1 MLTKATAHFRPF
13 IRIPA
18 SQPDHFT
25 ANPSLLHH
33 LPHNGSGNALVSQS
47 QNSTQ
52 TAGSSGST
60 GRAGYGGNAG
70 AGGGGY
76 TGHARAFV
84 SLPQTTAVDPSSTL
98 SSDEKQQAL
107 TSPPRSN
114 LLLKHRL
121 SKRTRIIGPG
131 DGTGREV
138 RREIEAR
145 AGSSKVSVLELDAG
159 EEADWKEER
168 FIQHGRK
175 PRRSSIAFPTQTG
188 LPPLTSSSAEASS
201 SRTRIDSPTPSQTPL
216 PLSRTSTRS
225 STPSRPTRG
234 ALTRSQT
241 ALEIWQVGI
250 PQQRGRLS
258 IRSISTRSD
267 TKDLSNVDGARPLV
281 TPTSIPSTRIIGQ
294 PNRVL
299 MDLAGQDLPGKRM
312 GLVRR
317 NSTAAVERASL
328 DEPPIEL
335 LLPKESSGGSSQEEK
350 AILKGIAAARGS
362 GDLDL
367 INRLVDH
374 YRSPRS
380 LSPFDQNQVV
390 GDPELSQRYPLPA
403 SFSLEVYNA
412 CLGALLTAR
421 RNGQTIAPIIET
433 YNEILERDLVPDAI
447 TYGFVIRALAMR
459 EKEVNDASKTW
470 AEQKKWGSW
479 RASFLGKETWDVQIA
494 AERDRLYQS
503 YVAEGN
509 LSSALKLFRA
519 ASVVAGPTSRFNL
532 AVYGTLLDALAR
544 QAEPD
549 IDSMVQI
556 YRQAEQQNLPGLIC
570 LEKYLIKAFGVLK
583 DMDGLRTAWNSLVE
597 KNQQSDALEGWATSI
612 HGSNGMSPAER
623 AGRVNGSI
631 ADAWQVGIEAFINA
645 GDKARAF
652 EIFGAMTAQTEAW
665 SAASAVPAATHRTC
679 GKLILALANSGEL
692 DLALEW
698 NDKIRSSGFLDKTPT
713 HRLSLEHV
721 VGLIDAALF
730 DGRYLDAARIT
741 TRLLSEVDE
750 ITTRS
755 GRVTLERHVLRVY
768 TALVGRASETSDP
781 AETNQYLDA
790 VNEIFA
796 NSASSNALDTAVV
809 QRHLAL
815 LARLQRYDDMPTV
828 LNVCNTAK
836 TNDRMTAQLAQIMTN
851 CASTD
856 IPLRTLL
863 SLEHAFARHH
873 VNSLE
878 TIAEAVAQK
887 YQDERSAVPAGEDL
901 GLTVDSWFT
910 LLESFA
916 VIPSVKSADGDYD
929 DVMVSFLTDLSEVK
943 AGDSDF
949 LANMEKHNAVVRLV
963 QQMIHR
969 FGIERSAH
977 LLNPLFGEDIAKRM
991 TTPVVGETGSSSP
1004 TSATSDFSDPSSAAT
1019 ASSAPTSVDHNLS
1032 LDRQLTAAVERFT
1045 ARNPPITPIQAYD
1058 LVRAGLTRNAVPYPE
1073 TICRL
1078 IDHLARLGDE
1088 SKVRELYSLAQVV
1101 LSTLIRP
1108 DAQARHW
1115 HLVEDAMLIACCHLG
1130 HLEQAGMHRARIVEA
1145 GLAPSADAYATMIA
1159 SSKDTTDD
1167 ALVAR
1172 ELFEESQAMGV
1183 KPHLYLYNTIISKL
1197 SKARKAEVALELF
1210 LRMKEEGIRPSS
1222 VTYGAVINACCR
1234 VGDAQSAETLFEEMA
1249 SQPNFRARV
1258 PPFNT
1263 MMQFY
1268 LQTQP
1273 NRDRVLHYFNA
1284 LRRAQVP
1291 PSAHTYKL
1299 LLDAYAT
1306 LNPINLDSM
1315 ERVFAELV
1323 ADRHVHVQGTHWASL
1338 ITAHGIY
1345 ANDLTRA
1352 VEIFDSAPS
1361 REAVVW
1367 EAMLNVLSQRGT
1379 VEELENMRKRMI
1391 ESGAQPTAYVYN
1403 VLINGY
1409 ARGGNIEKAREIFE
1423 SMGDSITGVAAPNN
1437 HPTLLTSSGHVKPNT
1452 ITTSATGIVYREPS
1466 TYEAM
1471 IRAEIRA
1478 GSKEA
1483 AEGVL
1488 KRMEERGYPLAVFMR
1503 GRQAL
1508 DEGVLGASQGEM

>member
-1 MLTKATAHFRPF
+1 MLTKASAHFRPF

-33 LPHNGSGNALVSQS
+33 LPHNGSSNALVSQA

-70 AGGGGY
+70 AGGNGY
-76 TGHARAFV
+76 TGHARAFI
-84 SLPQTTAVDPSSTL
+84 SLPQTSAVDPSSTL
-98 SSDEKQQAL
+98 STDEKNQVS

-121 SKRTRIIGPG
+121 SKRTRIIGPS

-145 AGSSKVSVLELDAG
+145 AGSSKVSVLEIEG
-159 EEADWKEER
+159 VEEADWKEDR
-168 FIQHGRK
+168 SIRSGRRG
-175 PRRSSIAFPTQTG
+175 RRSSIAFPTQAG
-188 LPPLTSSSAEASS
+188 IQPLTSTLGEASS
-201 SRTRIDSPTPSQTPL
+201 SRSRLSSPTRGQNAL
-216 PLSRTSTRS
+216 PLSRS
-225 STPSRPTRG
+225 SRPTRG
-234 ALTRSQT
+234 SLTRSQT
-241 ALEIWQVGI
+241 TLEIWQVGI
-250 PQQRGRLS
+250 PSTRAQLGV
-258 IRSISTRSD
+258 RSLSTRSD
-267 TKDLSNVDGARPLV
+267 AQQLLEREEDARPLV
-281 TPTSIPSTRIIGQ
+281 TPASIPSTRVIGQ

-299 MDLAGQDLPGKRM
+299 MDLAGRDVPGKRL

-328 DEPPIEL
+328 DEPPVEL
-335 LLPKESSGGSSQEEK
+335 LLQQKSSNNVRTKEEK
-350 AILKGIAAARGS
+350 AIISAILDARENE
-362 GDLDL
+362 DIDL
-367 INRLVDH
+367 INRLVSH

-380 LSPFDQNQVV
+380 VSPFDQNQIA

-403 SFSLEVYNA
+403 TFSLEVYNA
-412 CLGALLTAR
+412 CLNALVFAR
-421 RNGQTIAPIIET
+421 RNGQTIAPILEI
-433 YNEILERDLVPDAI
+433 YNEILERDLIPDSI
-447 TYGFVIRALAMR
+447 TYGFVIRALALR
-459 EKEVNDASKTW
+459 AKEVSDASKIW
-470 AEQKKWGSW
+470 SREKKWGVW
-479 RASFLGKETWDVQIA
+479 RSTFVGPETWDAKQA
-494 AERDRLYQS
+494 AERDQLYQS
-503 YVAEGN
+503 YEAEGN

-519 ASVVAGPTSRFNL
+519 ATIVAGPASRFNL
-532 AVYGTLLDALAR
+532 SVYGTLLEAMSR
-544 QAEPD
+544 QEEPD
-549 IDSMVQI
+549 VEGVVQI
-556 YRQAEQQNLPGLIC
+556 YRQAEQQKLTGLIAID
-570 LEKYLIKAFGVLK
+570 KYLFKALGAAK
-583 DMDGLRTAWNSLVE
+583 DAQGLESAWSAFVE
-597 KNQQSDALEGWATSI
+597 KNNSSSVLKEWAASLYRATQM
-612 HGSNGMSPAER
+612 GETERAER
-623 AGRVNGSI
+623 INGLVTETWHI
-631 ADAWQVGIEAFINA
+631 AIEAFIAA
-645 GDKARAF
+645 GEPARAF
-652 EIFGAMTAQTEAW
+652 ELFGEMTAQTEAE
-665 SAASAVPAATHRTC
+665 SVTKPVPAATHKTC
-679 GKLILALANSGEL
+679 GRLLVALAEAGEL
-692 DLALEW
+692 DLAFEW
-698 NDKIRSSGFLDKTPT
+698 NEKIKSSGFLAKVPP
-713 HRLSLEHV
+713 HRLTLEHIT
-721 VGLIDAALF
+721 GLVDAALF
-730 DGRYLDAARIT
+730 DGRYLEATDIMTSVLADIGELNTRAARVT
-741 TRLLSEVDE
+741 VERRVWRL
-750 ITTRS
+750 
-755 GRVTLERHVLRVY
+755 Y
-768 TALVGRASETSDP
+768 TALVGKASEASES
-781 AETNQYLDA
+781 AETTKYLQGID
-790 VNEIFA
+790 NLFA
-796 NSASSNALDTAVV
+796 KSTIPIPLDVALV
-809 QRHLAL
+809 QRHLAV
-815 LARLQRYDDMPTV
+815 LARLKRFDDMPSV
-828 LNVCNTAK
+828 LNAAK
-836 TNDRMTAQLAQIMTN
+836 TSQTSERGLTELAQILKT
-851 CASTD
+851 CSTLD
-856 IPLRTLL
+856 IPVGPLV
-863 SLEHAFARHH
+863 SLVHSFTQHGIIVPNKVAEVVVQRFQDARSTVSSGKELQITADAWFA
-873 VNSLE
+873 
-878 TIAEAVAQK
+878 
-887 YQDERSAVPAGEDL
+887 
-901 GLTVDSWFT
+901 
-910 LLESFA
+910 LLECFA
-916 VIPSVKSADGDYD
+916 AAPAARIEEGEFD
-929 DVMVSFLTDLSEVK
+929 DALLALTSDLAEVK
-943 AGDSDF
+943 AGQSDF
-949 LANMEKHNAVVRLV
+949 LAQMENHTVIVQVVRQLV
-963 QQMIHR
+963 HR
-969 FGIERSAH
+969 FGVERSSH
-977 LLNPLFGEDIAKRM
+977 LLTPLFGEEVAKTM
-991 TTPVVGETGSSSP
+991 TAPAVNHTSPSSP
-1004 TSATSDFSDPSSAAT
+1004 ASATSEFSDPSSTGT
-1019 ASSAPTSVDHNLS
+1019 ASTAPTSVDHNLT

-1045 ARNPPITPIQAYD
+1045 ARNPPITPIQAYE

-1088 SKVRELYSLAQVV
+1088 PKVRELYSLAQVV
-1101 LSTLIRP
+1101 LSSLIRP
-1108 DAQARHW
+1108 EAQARNW

-1273 NRDRVLHYFNA
+1273 NRDRVLHYYNA

-1306 LNPINLDSM
+1306 LQPIDLESM

-1323 ADRHVHVQGTHWASL
+1323 ADRSVNVQGTHWASL

-1345 ANDLTRA
+1345 ANDLSRA
-1352 VEIFDSAPS
+1352 LEIFDSAPS

-1379 VEELENMRKRMI
+1379 IEELETMRKRMI
-1391 ESGAQPTAYVYN
+1391 DSGAQPTAYVYN

-1409 ARGGNIEKAREIFE
+1409 ARGGNIERAREIFD

-1452 ITTSATGIVYREPS
+1452 MTNNPTGVVYREPS

-1471 IRAEIRA
+1471 IRAEVRA
-1478 GSKEA
+1478 GSREA
-1483 AEGVL
+1483 AEEVL
-1488 KRMEERGYPLAVFMR
+1488 RRMEERGYPLAVFMR

-1508 DEGVLGASQGEM
+1508 DEGASAGTN